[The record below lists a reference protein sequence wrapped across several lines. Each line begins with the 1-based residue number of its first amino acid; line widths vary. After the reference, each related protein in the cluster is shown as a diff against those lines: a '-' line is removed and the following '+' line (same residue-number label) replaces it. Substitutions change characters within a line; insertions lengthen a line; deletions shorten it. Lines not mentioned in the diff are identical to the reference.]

1 MVNKNQ
7 IEHQNNEIDI
17 DEPEKRYD
25 YTFYSNVARATT
37 SEVDSYIDFMQFPP
51 IENITPTVRIYLSQ
65 KHLKQLFNVLSK
77 LPAISEKNDEE

>member
-1 MVNKNQ
+1 MVKSKEKV
-7 IEHQNNEIDI
+7 IQNVEIDV
-17 DEPEKRYD
+17 DKTNNQYD

-51 IENITPTVRIYLSQ
+51 VENIVPTVRIFLSQ

-77 LPAISEKNDEE
+77 LPAISEQNEDE